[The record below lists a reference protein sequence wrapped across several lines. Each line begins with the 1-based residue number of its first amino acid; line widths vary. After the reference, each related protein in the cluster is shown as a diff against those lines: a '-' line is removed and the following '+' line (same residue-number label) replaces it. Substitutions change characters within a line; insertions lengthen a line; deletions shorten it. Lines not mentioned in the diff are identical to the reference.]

1 MIGRFFGSIVR
12 FWKGFI
18 SYLEDR
24 GRLEAETTEF
34 KTQLSE
40 KQREIEELKTCHKEL
55 ESQFEEVKS
64 KLDLIDFLGG
74 FEEMK
79 KLIDYGSFSSI
90 IEKIHKSEKLS
101 RNVLEI
107 DSFKKTIRKLTNEN
121 KSLKEQL
128 KKAEG
133 DIHVV

>member
-1 MIGRFFGSIVR
+1 MIGRFFGSVAR

-18 SYLEDR
+18 SYLEDK

-34 KTQLSE
+34 KAQLSE
-40 KQREIEELKTCHKEL
+40 KQKEIEELKASHKEL
-55 ESQFEEVKS
+55 ESQFEVVKS

-90 IEKIHKSEKLS
+90 IEKIQKSEKLS
-101 RNVLEI
+101 KNVLEV

-121 KSLKEQL
+121 KSLKDQL

-133 DIHVV
+133 DTHQV